1 MVCLQSISWLDAN
14 PDADTEEM
22 KEQKKLLEEAVQP
35 IISKIYQGQA
45 PPGGE
50 APEDEDAGEHDEL

>member
-1 MVCLQSISWLDAN
+1 
-14 PDADTEEM
+14 M

-35 IISKIYQGQA
+35 IICKIYQGQA

>member
-1 MVCLQSISWLDAN
+1 
-14 PDADTEEM
+14 M

-35 IISKIYQGQA
+35 IICKIYQGQA
-45 PPGGE
+45 PTGAE